1 MVNFYVK
8 YILMA
13 IKKKAQL
20 VYLHIQII
28 VILLNELFPQHTHLL
43 HQKSYFLG
51 RNKYIIYLSFPG
63 IISNCNKN
71 QIAKV
76 YKMTKR

>member
-1 MVNFYVK
+1 
-8 YILMA
+8 MA

-28 VILLNELFPQHTHLL
+28 VILQMNYFLNIPICYIRILL
-43 HQKSYFLG
+43 LG

-71 QIAKV
+71 QIAKSIQND
-76 YKMTKR
+76 